1 MNKTFKLLKEKIIS
15 KKAIIGIVGL
25 GYVGLPLAK
34 RFIDKGF
41 EVMGVDSDLKKIQML
56 RNNQK
61 YIKTV
66 DAKYFKTKK
75 NNLSSKY
82 EILNNVNIIVI
93 CLPTPLK
100 TKNT

>member
-41 EVMGVDSDLKKIQML
+41 EVMGVDSDLKK
-56 RNNQK
+56 
-61 YIKTV
+61 
-66 DAKYFKTKK
+66 FK
-75 NNLSSKY
+75 
-82 EILNNVNIIVI
+82 
-93 CLPTPLK
+93 C
-100 TKNT
+100 